1 MGNNNNCLS
10 IFCCVCLKK
19 KIQKTNELTHDE
31 IKILKKKT
39 KLNKETII
47 NWHELFIVSVTLI
60 SLNCKKTK
68 VMKICFSQWSPTAAP
83 ETTSN

>member
-47 NWHELFIVSVTLI
+47 NWHELFIVSV
-60 SLNCKKTK
+60 KKELFNYN
-68 VMKICFSQWSPTAAP
+68 VQFCSCSV
-83 ETTSN
+83 